1 MQRPPS
7 QAVIRRPGGA
17 AGNNERRLAFCP
29 GTGEL
34 AVVTIFRLAVD
45 LADLAAE
52 SAEGTEPLDANKEAS
67 RLVREHPEAD
77 VSVAEVAAV
86 LEEEA
91 EAAGAEVALSDS
103 PHAEKHGRVSMNQM
117 TSDKLT
123 VRSGDDSKWWISSA
137 GPSDGPYVD
146 EQVAIDAA
154 IDRAKSLAEAG
165 HVSTV
170 VIQRGAEWVEVW
182 PTK

>member
-1 MQRPPS
+1 MQGGDPPPVE
-7 QAVIRRPGGA
+7 QPGTMG
-17 AGNNERRLAFCP
+17 RRLRFVP
-29 GTGEL
+29 STGEL

-45 LADLAAE
+45 LADVAAE

-91 EAAGAEVALSDS
+91 EAAGAEVAQPDS
-103 PHAEKHGRVSMNQM
+103 PADRETRRVSMNQV
-117 TSDKLT
+117 SGDKLT
-123 VRSGDDSKWWISSA
+123 VRSGEDSKWWISSA
-137 GPSDGPYVD
+137 GPADGPYVD
-146 EQVAIDAA
+146 EQSAIDAA
-154 IDRAKSLAEAG
+154 IDRAKVLAEAG

-170 VIQRGAEWVEVW
+170 VIQRGTEWTEVW
-182 PTK
+182 PNR